1 MENKI
6 LFTDKDLENLE
17 KQREKMNI
25 ERNRNQIQVGAH
37 GRNQVTEVEMVASK
51 NFKQESNKH
60 NQWIDAK

>member
-17 KQREKMNI
+17 KQREKMMLGP
-25 ERNRNQIQVGAH
+25 NRNQIPVGTH

-51 NFKQESNKH
+51 NFKQEPNTH
-60 NQWIDAK
+60 NE